1 MSSASNYTENKLL
14 DHSLGVASY
23 TMPTTVYVALFNNVS
38 TSMQAN
44 LEANIKTDEIAQA
57 SYARKAV
64 TFGAA
69 SGGTSAN
76 SGDVTFDVAAQLW
89 GPIEGIAI
97 MDQSTGGNV
106 LYWGTPATIK
116 SIDIGDIYQIKAGN
130 LQVSLS

>member
-23 TMPTTVYVALFNNVS
+23 TAPGTVYVALFNNVS
-38 TSMQAN
+38 TNMQAN
-44 LEANIKTDEIAQA
+44 LEANIKTDEISQA

-69 SGGTSAN
+69 SGGVSTN

-89 GPIEGIAI
+89 GPIEGVAI
-97 MDQSTGGNV
+97 MDAVSGGNI
-106 LYWGTPATIK
+106 LYWRNTCN
-116 SIDIGDIYQIKAGN
+116 SEVY
-130 LQVSLS
+130 